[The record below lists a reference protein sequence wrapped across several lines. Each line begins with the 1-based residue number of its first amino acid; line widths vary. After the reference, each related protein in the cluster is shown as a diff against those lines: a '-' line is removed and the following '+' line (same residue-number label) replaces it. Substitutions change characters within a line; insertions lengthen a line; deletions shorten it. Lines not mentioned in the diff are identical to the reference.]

1 MLPDNS
7 FSNKKVLKHRLIFP
21 TALYSEKV
29 NNALELN
36 KHLFQKIKEWKIK
49 NKESTNKTNRGG
61 WQSPMDMHLRKEFK
75 PFVDEL
81 LQVQNAVSKNEC
93 YTSSMDIKAMWAN
106 INYPGSYNVP
116 HVHPNSN
123 WSGAYYVKVPKDSGN
138 INFHDPR
145 HGSEMIEPE
154 QLPVP
159 ELDQRLWKDV
169 TFIPKEGD
177 LILFPAYLT
186 HEVFTN
192 DSKEKDEAGWRV
204 SISFNLIQSSFFY
217 GAKSK

>member
-1 MLPDNS
+1 MLPDDS
-7 FSNKKVLKHRLIFP
+7 SSSKKVLKHQLFFP
-21 TALYSEKV
+21 TPLYSEKV
-29 NNALELN
+29 ENALELN
-36 KHLFQKIKEWKIK
+36 KHLFKTIKECKVK
-49 NKESTNKTNRGG
+49 NEGLNKTNRGG
-61 WQSPMDMHLRKEFK
+61 WHSPMDLHLRKEFK
-75 PFVDEL
+75 PIVDEL
-81 LQVQNAVSKNEC
+81 LQVQNAVSKNEG

-145 HGSEMIEPE
+145 IKAEMIEPE
-154 QLPVP
+154 QLPVQKL
-159 ELDQRLWKDV
+159 EQRLWKDV